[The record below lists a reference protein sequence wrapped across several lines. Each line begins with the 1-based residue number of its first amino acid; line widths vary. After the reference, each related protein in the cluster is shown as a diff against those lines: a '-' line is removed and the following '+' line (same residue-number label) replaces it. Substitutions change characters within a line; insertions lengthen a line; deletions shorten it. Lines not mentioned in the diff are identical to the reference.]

1 MNRFY
6 RALESKYQSK
16 IEEALAILDLYFN
29 KSVGVGEHPDIV
41 DVLDKYIDMLD
52 ENRAKLDTLR
62 SLFVNVND
70 AVQDTQTENQ

>member
-29 KSVGVGEHPDIV
+29 KSIGVGEHPDIV

>member
-62 SLFVNVND
+62 SLFVNVNN